1 MKALFVQFTF
11 MCLALGENSKIIQHT
26 LNDMLKCV
34 DQCIAVPPNNDL
46 LNAMEILNISSI
58 EMMKLNKKSATG
70 TARSI
75 IKFKFP
81 DPPIDFR
88 LSDVN
93 KEIVDAIICKYSFDV
108 LMFHWNDFSQRL
120 LEAISSK

>member
-1 MKALFVQFTF
+1 MY
-11 MCLALGENSKIIQHT
+11 LASAEHSAIVQHT

-34 DQCIAVPPNNDL
+34 DQCIAVPHNNNDMV
-46 LNAMEILNISSI
+46 NVMQILNISAI
-58 EMMKLNKKSATG
+58 EMIKLNKKSATG

-88 LSDVN
+88 LPNVN
-93 KEIVDAIICKYSFDV
+93 KEIVDAIICKHSSNV
-108 LMFHWNDFSQRL
+108 LMFHRHDFL
-120 LEAISSK
+120 